1 MLDASLE
8 EMAFLIVKFLYPAAP
23 LSLQRLLGRS
33 ILERYFNLKYREEHQ
48 RRLATRR
55 SIILDNEEEDQS
67 RIHDGGPE
75 LPRPINR
82 KDNIYDRDMKID
94 DSTGQV
100 VDSDTKLS
108 QSGTKPSTLQADE
121 FQRKREAENRRAAL
135 SAISRTSSVPIGD
148 ISYPK
153 PPKPSGDG
161 ECSRAI
167 CPWCSESHPYGN
179 FQNERWW
186 RYASDIMT
194 PFDRVANALKDAMST
209 TIFGHI
215 YAYSMRVQHHST
227 HLIDSATG

>member
-1 MLDASLE
+1 MSDASLE
-8 EMAFLIVKFLYPAAP
+8 EMALLIVKFLYPAAP

-55 SIILDNEEEDQS
+55 SITLDSEEEDQARS
-67 RIHDGGPE
+67 HNGGPK
-75 LPRPINR
+75 LSRPIAR
-82 KDNIYDRDMKID
+82 KDKVYGRDNKN

-100 VDSDTKLS
+100 VDSDAMLS
-108 QSGTKPSTLQADE
+108 QSGTKPSTLQGDE
-121 FQRKREAENRRAAL
+121 FQRKTEAENRRAAL
-135 SAISRTSSVPIGD
+135 SASSRTSSVPIGD

-179 FQNERWW
+179 FQDERWW

-194 PFDRVANALKDAMST
+194 PCDRVANALKDAMST
-209 TIFGHI
+209 TIFGHM
-215 YAYSMRVQHHST
+215 YAYSIRVQHHST